1 MIMYNNLIRE
11 RVIKNDF
18 RKVYSLEE
26 LSKWIEYGINKGV
39 IKKSGKKEDVELLM
53 KWIELK
59 RNSIFQ
65 VVFC

>member
-1 MIMYNNLIRE
+1 MYNNLIRE

-26 LSKWIEYGINKGV
+26 LRKWIEYGINKGV

-53 KWIELK
+53 KWIELLDK
-59 RNSIFQ
+59 KKNISL
-65 VVFC
+65 

>member
-26 LSKWIEYGINKGV
+26 LSKWIEYGINKGI
-39 IKKSGKKEDVELLM
+39 IKKSIVIVMGFFNFFCLL
-53 KWIELK
+53 I
-59 RNSIFQ
+59 I
-65 VVFC
+65 

>member
-1 MIMYNNLIRE
+1 MYNNLIRE

-53 KWIELK
+53 RWIELLDK
-59 RNSIFQ
+59 KKNISL
-65 VVFC
+65 

>member
-1 MIMYNNLIRE
+1 MYNNLIRE

-53 KWIELK
+53 KCIELLDK
-59 RNSIFQ
+59 KKNISL
-65 VVFC
+65 